1 MAKHKDRINIVYSTN
16 PNFSYQHEDDS
27 EPETRTPENQNL
39 RIWLE
44 RYKGD
49 KKATVIKGFVGK
61 IDDCE
66 ALAKMLKNH
75 CGSGGSVKENE
86 IIVQGDHR
94 DKVLNFLIQKG
105 YKAKK
110 SGG

>member
-16 PNFSYQHEDDS
+16 PNFNYQHEDDS
-27 EPETRTPENQNL
+27 EPDTRTPENQDL

-44 RYKGD
+44 RFKGD

-66 ALAKMLKNH
+66 ALAKLLKNH
-75 CGSGGSVKENE
+75 CGTGGSVKENE
-86 IIVQGDHR
+86 IIIQGDHR